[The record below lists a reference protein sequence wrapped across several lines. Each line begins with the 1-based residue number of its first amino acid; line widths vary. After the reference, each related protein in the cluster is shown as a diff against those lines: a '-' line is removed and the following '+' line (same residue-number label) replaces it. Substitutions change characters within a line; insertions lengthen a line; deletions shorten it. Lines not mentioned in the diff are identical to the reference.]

1 MAELFMECE
10 EEELEPWQQ
19 KEKPIVVDDDD
30 DDELIFMGEILSAK
44 PSSSWFQPATRPAT
58 STLAVQ
64 PQPRVSSSAPG
75 TPLALQ
81 RPLSGCS
88 GPQEAAKASA
98 GLSQPISRSPSL
110 CRNLSL
116 PGLAQP
122 ASRPVA
128 TVTAQPITL
137 SRVTPNN
144 TSGLG
149 FGLRLNSGE
158 LQCQGGSMVNL
169 TGLSKRPSTSEA
181 DCILPKKTKGN
192 DMGDGGDSPELI
204 SVQSPND
211 LFQKG
216 VLSAN
221 MKNGAPFPQ
230 ACPKCN
236 IHFNLLE
243 PLKNHIKYCC
253 PEMVPSF
260 LGAAESLGPWTRAME
275 SEPGKLIMLVNDFY
289 YGQHE
294 GNVQQVRQEQKTH
307 TTFKCASCMKHLKSN
322 VRFMNHMKH
331 HLELEK
337 QNSESWESHTT
348 CQHCFR
354 QFPTPFQLQCHIETT
369 HTPHECSTICKI
381 CELSFETEQ
390 ILLQHMKDNHKPG
403 EMPYVCQ
410 VCSYRSSVFSDVDK
424 HFRAVHE
431 NTKNLLCPF
440 CLKVI
445 KIGAPYMHHFMRHQ
459 KKGVHRCTK
468 CRLQFL
474 TCKEKLEH
482 KSQHH
487 RTFKKPAQ
495 LEGLPP
501 GTKVTIRAS
510 AGSLQPVSPSAS
522 FVSANTSVL
531 QLSPPPGSH
540 VASPPL
546 SPQNRLNTSK
556 TRSKPKPS
564 SFQRKESLANSSS
577 SASSNSSNGGGS
589 KKNNSGKIAN
599 TGLSHLR
606 CPDIQKCIECN
617 SDIRTFANHFP
628 AYVRCSLCRYS
639 TSCSKAYSNHMISFH
654 SARPTKR
661 FWMYKEHSEELK
673 DLTLVCL
680 HCDFVADL
688 SAMDKMA
695 AHLSD
700 NETHECQVILENGPT
715 NPPSAA
721 ENLLG
726 LSSEASLKD
735 ESKEGTQELS
745 RPSEPKEEEQQQQQ
759 QPPPPKSFE
768 IKEANKDHLGNP
780 REEASSVAKHE
791 EEGGGEEERA
801 PAPESSP
808 GPELPSD
815 PIDSLEKA
823 GNEDACAT
831 AKGEE
836 AESLGP
842 ENAPCLPACLEH
854 SVEEGSGEHDEE
866 EDFLVAEGEKTVPGP
881 PSEDAFSLERHT
893 YPEHSSGGGN
903 TEDLSSPA
911 DMECEDSPAPSG
923 LENRATSDPS
933 LISEDPT
940 DAGGSEDLMGT
951 AEHSGDAIDAAEAP
965 KDPIDAAECSEDP
978 IRAAEDSEDSTNA
991 ARSLKDSISAG
1002 GSPEDPINAVGR
1014 PEDPISADGSPED
1027 PISAGGSSEDPISA
1041 GGSSEDLINAVGS
1054 PEDSIN
1060 AFGRPEDPISAV
1072 GIPEDP
1078 INAVGSPEDRI
1089 NAGGSPED
1097 AINAVGSPE
1106 DTINAARGSEDHI
1119 NALGSPE
1126 DPINAARGSEDLI
1139 DTADVPL
1146 SQKGGLLAAGCE
1158 KHASSSGPGS
1168 KGSPSDP
1175 SQNSID
1181 GAAGGG
1187 GGAGCPLSGGE
1198 ECEVSATSPLGPS
1211 ACGEDLEDT
1220 AEEEGEEERETE
1232 PMAEQGGISLPSGCE
1247 ESPSPSMADA
1257 PDGAGPSAS
1266 VEDDPMDPAGDGDAI
1281 SSPPEDGDVSPADEP
1296 LVSPMEAG
1304 TSPVSSSDPLEPA
1317 EEANGEANW
1326 ALLTSQ
1332 DKEDGASVPQA
1343 DLESHPSPKG
1353 SPKEAQKTPS
1363 MLLEAQKI
1371 PSMLVEAQ
1379 KTPSVLVEAQKI
1391 SSVLVEA
1398 QKTPSVLVEAQKTPS
1413 VLVEAQKISSVLVE
1427 AQKTPSM
1434 LVEAQKTPSVLLE
1447 AQKTPSM
1454 LVEAQKIPSMLV
1466 EAQKSPSVLVE
1477 AQKISSMLVETQK
1490 TPSVLVEAQKTP
1502 SVLVEAQKTPSVLVP
1517 LWERGES
1524 GGPSSVPLPSPAK
1537 SASSLELPSQTEA
1550 SSPDS
1555 ATAETPE
1562 EDSEEEGGLGGQ
1574 EGSPHGGDGGSVP
1587 RPPLEAQADDSD
1599 EGELADVMVEGAE
1612 WASDEDVGFAQ
1623 FLQRRGE
1630 PAVAAPESSEQDGGS
1645 DKSSSVRLEPLT
1657 PSEVLEHEATEILQ
1671 KKGGTPSP
1679 GASEHSSS
1687 SSGGPASPEEHEEKQ
1702 EELDPEAS

>member
-181 DCILPKKTKGN
+181 DSILPKKTKGN

-474 TCKEKLEH
+474 TSKEKLEH

-531 QLSPPPGSH
+531 QLSPPLGSH

-577 SASSNSSNGGGS
+577 SASSSSSNGGGS

-628 AYVRCSLCRYS
+628 AYVRCGLCRYS
-639 TSCSKAYSNHMISFH
+639 TSCSKAYGNHMISFH

-715 NPPSAA
+715 DPPSAA

-726 LSSEASLKD
+726 LSSEASLKN

-745 RPSEPKEEEQQQQQ
+745 RPSEPKEEEEQQQ

-791 EEGGGEEERA
+791 GEGGEEEERA
-801 PAPESSP
+801 PAPESSS

-815 PIDSLEKA
+815 LIDPLEKA
-823 GNEDACAT
+823 GNKDACAA

-836 AESLGP
+836 AESLVP
-842 ENAPCLPACLEH
+842 ENVPCLPACLEH

-866 EDFLVAEGEKTVPGP
+866 EDLLVAEGEKTVPGP

-903 TEDLSSPA
+903 TEDLSSPGGEDPA

-923 LENRATSDPS
+923 LENRPIPEPS
-933 LISEDPT
+933 LISEHPT
-940 DAGGSEDLMGT
+940 DAAGGSEDLMGT

-965 KDPIDAAECSEDP
+965 KDPIDAAGCSEDS
-978 IRAAEDSEDSTNA
+978 IRAAEDSEDSTDA
-991 ARSLKDSISAG
+991 DRGLKDPISAG
-1002 GSPEDPINAVGR
+1002 GSPEDPINAVG
-1014 PEDPISADGSPED
+1014 SPED
-1027 PISAGGSSEDPISA
+1027 TINACRGSEDP
-1041 GGSSEDLINAVGS
+1041 INAVGS
-1054 PEDSIN
+1054 
-1060 AFGRPEDPISAV
+1060 
-1072 GIPEDP
+1072 PEDP
-1078 INAVGSPEDRI
+1078 INAVGSPEDPI
-1089 NAGGSPED
+1089 S
-1097 AINAVGSPE
+1097 AVGSPE
-1106 DTINAARGSEDHI
+1106 DPISTGGSPEDPINAAGSPEDPI
-1119 NALGSPE
+1119 SAAGSPE
-1126 DPINAARGSEDLI
+1126 DPINAARGSEDTI
-1139 DTADVPL
+1139 DTADFPL
-1146 SQKGGLLAAGCE
+1146 SQNGGLLV
-1158 KHASSSGPGS
+1158 ASSSGLGS

-1181 GAAGGG
+1181 DAAEGGE
-1187 GGAGCPLSGGE
+1187 GAGCPLSGGE
-1198 ECEVSATSPLGPS
+1198 ECEGSATSPLGPS

-1232 PMAEQGGISLPSGCE
+1232 PMAEQGGIS
-1247 ESPSPSMADA
+1247 SPSMADA
-1257 PDGAGPSAS
+1257 PAHAGPSAS

-1296 LVSPMEAG
+1296 LASPMEAG
-1304 TSPVSSSDPLEPA
+1304 TSPVSSIDPLEPA
-1317 EEANGEANW
+1317 EEANGEADW

-1343 DLESHPSPKG
+1343 DLKSPPSPKG
-1353 SPKEAQKTPS
+1353 SQKEAQKTPS
-1363 MLLEAQKI
+1363 MLVEAQKTPSMLVEAQKI

-1379 KTPSVLVEAQKI
+1379 KTPSVL
-1391 SSVLVEA
+1391 LEA
-1398 QKTPSVLVEAQKTPS
+1398 QKTPSVLM
-1413 VLVEAQKISSVLVE
+1413 E

-1454 LVEAQKIPSMLV
+1454 LLEA
-1466 EAQKSPSVLVE
+1466 
-1477 AQKISSMLVETQK
+1477 QK
-1490 TPSVLVEAQKTP
+1490 TPSMLVEAQKTP
-1502 SVLVEAQKTPSVLVP
+1502 SVLVEAQKTPSLLVEAQKISSMLLEAQKTPSVLVEAQKISSVLLEAQKTP
-1517 LWERGES
+1517 SVQVPVWERGES

-1537 SASSLELPSQTEA
+1537 SASSVELPSQTEA

-1555 ATAETPE
+1555 AAAEAPE
-1562 EDSEEEGGLGGQ
+1562 EDTEEEGDVGGQ

-1587 RPPLEAQADDSD
+1587 PPPLEAQADDSD

-1645 DKSSSVRLEPLT
+1645 GRSSSVRLEPLT

-1679 GASEHSSS
+1679 GASEHGS